1 MEGQADNGENTGCTF
16 MVVVSLLRT
25 NVAERGGHGRGGCVG
40 REALRRGCLGR
51 VDEGEGGHAGVQG

>member
-1 MEGQADNGENTGCTF
+1 MYTF

-40 REALRRGCLGR
+40 REALRRGRLGR